1 MKGIESYPKEKNG
14 RSNIEIEN
22 ELKIQKGLKK
32 LNEYLSSLA
41 KKSNEKRPN
50 LVEEKGDDCGR
61 VKIAKVE
68 HKLKVLEAQ
77 LGFGKKETNKL
88 LDYPLECE
96 KIVTYL
102 FAKYL
107 GDDYIIVRS
116 SLYDDYFNGTDT
128 MVVRKEDNKMVCTLN
143 EVCGNQ
149 DQSGPQGKE
158 NLALKRNLKG
168 YYLNPDTGEKTEQ
181 KGEEHFGTR
190 CVYGVKS
197 KNFKTP
203 GETEEIEHC
212 EIDDV
217 LVLSVP
223 LNMKEIDEVLIGLAD
238 DKAELGGRESEIYD
252 QCISKL
258 IYQAEELQDR
268 VITEIMTKAEEKTK
282 KPETISWKVQMLERI
297 KSGNT
302 EEIKDKR
309 LEWIEKWEKTAGKK
323 WVAMFLQVG
332 ELIKI
337 LNQMKFKKEN

>member
-1 MKGIESYPKEKNG
+1 MKGIESYSKKENG
-14 RSNIEIEN
+14 KSNIEIEK
-22 ELKIQKGLKK
+22 ELKIQQGLKN
-32 LNEYLSSLA
+32 LNKYLSSLA

-61 VKIAKVE
+61 VNIAKVE
-68 HKLKVLEAQ
+68 HKLKVLEKQ
-77 LGFGKKETNKL
+77 LEFGKKEKNKSI
-88 LDYPLECE
+88 DYPLECE

-102 FAKYL
+102 LAKYL
-107 GDDYIIVRS
+107 GDDYIVVRA
-116 SLYDDYFNGTDT
+116 SLYDDYFNGIDT
-128 MVVRKEDNKMVCTLN
+128 MVIEKETGRVICTLN
-143 EVCGNQ
+143 EVCGNEE
-149 DQSGPQGKE
+149 QSGPQGKKNKVIE
-158 NLALKRNLKG
+158 MNLRG
-168 YYLNPDTGEKTEQ
+168 YYSNPDTGEKTEQ

-212 EIDDV
+212 EIDDI
-217 LVLSVP
+217 LLLSVP
-223 LNMKEIDEVLIGLAD
+223 LNMSEIDEVLIGLTD
-238 DKAELGGRESEIYD
+238 DKSELGGRESEIYD
-252 QCISKL
+252 QCINKL

-302 EEIKDKR
+302 EEIKGKR

-332 ELIKI
+332 ELIKA